1 MKEKVDLT
9 SVKGEFNIVD
19 KTERDITDR
28 GISSSMSQEDIFRRY
43 LQVKG
48 IPDDQMDEYFNAAR
62 NLINSCEI

>member
-28 GISSSMSQEDIFRRY
+28 GISSSMSQSDIFMRY
-43 LQVKG
+43 LEVKG
-48 IPDDQMDEYFNAAR
+48 IPKDQIDDYFNVAR
-62 NLINSCEI
+62 NIINSCEM